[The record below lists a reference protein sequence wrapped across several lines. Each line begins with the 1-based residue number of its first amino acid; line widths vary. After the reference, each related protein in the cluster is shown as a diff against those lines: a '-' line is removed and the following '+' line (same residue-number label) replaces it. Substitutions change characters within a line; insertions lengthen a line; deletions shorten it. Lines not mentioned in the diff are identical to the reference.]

1 MTKPLKD
8 EHKVTLWTRQDIRS
22 LDDLEKN
29 GVYRVKR
36 EYIENQYGDIAEH
49 FIKLYKW
56 FTEKA
61 SKMIPKPDG
70 VEFPIWC
77 SISYE
82 NMYRPTED
90 TVVYELEI
98 DKSQVIYFDGG
109 KWDYVLNHRYLPKD
123 EEDNRL
129 YLEEMRKKGFDDSD
143 LYSFIEGRNAYLYP
157 EERKRVMD
165 SWMRIFE
172 IDHWNIFTVQAN
184 IWEIRPEM
192 IKNILYYQGD
202 YD

>member
-8 EHKVTLWTRQDIRS
+8 EHKVILWTRQDIRS

-143 LYSFIEGRNAYLYP
+143 LY
-157 EERKRVMD
+157 
-165 SWMRIFE
+165 
-172 IDHWNIFTVQAN
+172 
-184 IWEIRPEM
+184 
-192 IKNILYYQGD
+192 
-202 YD
+202 

>member
-61 SKMIPKPDG
+61 SKMVPKPDG

-109 KWDYVLNHRYLPKD
+109 KWDYVLNHRYLPRD

-129 YLEEMRKKGFDDSD
+129 YLEEMRKKRFDDSD
-143 LYSFIEGRNAYLYP
+143 LYSFIEGKNAYLYP